1 MKENRQPCKYCGT
14 QLLGYEKDAAT
25 NRWINYKLD
34 GTVHEFKECKAIQAN
49 KNKPP
54 EGQAQLPT
62 NQGKVVYSETGINL
76 NTVFNVVSEN
86 RKTITELKKMVQT
99 LQELVDA
106 QSQQITLILK
116 QTGYPKPETITNRH
130 VCDVCGK
137 GFNIEAVNSHGNT
150 YCADCWNKQQE
161 GSPKEEIKP
170 SLEELHNQEVA
181 VQYKEEVIDPMR
193 VQKEPDKVVEVEG
206 KRYEVHNIEHEEG
219 LEPEF
224 TRGWKPISERF
235 ECASCE
241 GDKHNGFENYA
252 GTKLCDTC
260 KEGIDAHNY

>member
-1 MKENRQPCKYCGT
+1 MMKENRQPCKYCGI
-14 QLLGYEKDAAT
+14 QLLGYEKDEAT
-25 NRWINYKLD
+25 NRWKNYKLD

-54 EGQAQLPT
+54 EGQAQLPV
-62 NQGKVVYSETGINL
+62 QGKVVYSDTGINL
-76 NTVFNVVSEN
+76 NAVFNVVSEN

-116 QTGYPKPETITNRH
+116 QTGYPKPEPVQMCNEGA
-130 VCDVCGK
+130 VGCDGVHK
-137 GFNIEAVNSHGNT
+137 GDIEA
-150 YCADCWNKQQE
+150 
-161 GSPKEEIKP
+161 EEHRNIKP
-170 SLEELHNQEVA
+170 ELEELHNQEVA

-193 VQKEPDKVVEVEG
+193 VQKEDS
-206 KRYEVHNIEHEEG
+206 

-260 KEGIDAHNY
+260 KEGIDAHNF